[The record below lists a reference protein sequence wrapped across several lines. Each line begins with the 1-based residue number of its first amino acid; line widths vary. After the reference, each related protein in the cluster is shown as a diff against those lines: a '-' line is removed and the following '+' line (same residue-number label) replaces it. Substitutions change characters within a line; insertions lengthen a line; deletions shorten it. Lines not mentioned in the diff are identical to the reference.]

1 MDIDYALLADH
12 ADIAGGKLYVN
23 GGGWD
28 RYALAQVPGPIR
40 LAIATGIRVG
50 WDETNKPIPV
60 AMVVEDDDG
69 QQMLRIDA
77 VVHVG
82 RPAQLP
88 AGSSQLAQVAANAQ
102 FQAPRYG
109 GYRVQIAAGDEASG
123 APVARRSL
131 PFHVVAKQP

>member
-28 RYALAQVPGPIR
+28 RYALAQVPGPVR
-40 LAIATGIRVG
+40 LAIAIGFRIG
-50 WDETNKPIPV
+50 WEETNNPV
-60 AMVVEDDDG
+60 PVVMIVEDEDG

-77 VVHVG
+77 RVNVG

-88 AGSSQLAQVAANAQ
+88 AGSSQLAQVAANAH

-109 GYRVQIAAGDEASG
+109 GYRVQISAGDEATG
-123 APVARRSL
+123 APFARRSL
-131 PFHVVAKQP
+131 PFHIVAKQG